1 MIYEPIITKSGGKEL
16 NNMDINLKLTETIP
30 FSMTHFDKVNKGLA
44 NQNINCFMNVTLQT
58 LIACPAFFNMLTAI
72 SENEDGYKDIIANRE
87 VFRKFVELS
96 RHFEP
101 KV

>member
-1 MIYEPIITKSGGKEL
+1 
-16 NNMDINLKLTETIP
+16 
-30 FSMTHFDKVNKGLA
+30 
-44 NQNINCFMNVTLQT
+44 MNVTLQT